1 MGRPAWDNA
10 LDQCHYWCRE
20 MVITTRQIYCLGQSK
35 LLSLPPAL
43 AAEGFNLSPMSCLF
57 SCLGPSYGITR
68 TFFFFWRRGSMM
80 IDTLEILSPW
90 MMQSSNWRLKIPK
103 TNKKHPLL
111 CNGLPIICSNPFTLT
126 KYFLKT
132 IMSASVPTIPFIII
146 HTNFIWIF
154 FQIKW
159 GDRAPKLA
167 HSDQKPSLK
176 FPIFYISMV
185 DVQKKDLPVIIF
197 SKGSMTSNDGNKLS
211 NRNIVLNRKWGACSL
226 APPENSGTS
235 SSPYNQLL
243 LRSENLNL

>member
-1 MGRPAWDNA
+1 MHLINVTTGVERWSLLPGRFIAWVKANYFLFLQPWLLKVLIFLLCPVFSLA
-10 LDQCHYWCRE
+10 W
-20 MVITTRQIYCLGQSK
+20 GQ
-35 LLSLPPAL
+35 AM
-43 AAEGFNLSPMSCLF
+43 ASPELF
-57 SCLGPSYGITR
+57 FL
-68 TFFFFWRRGSMM
+68 FWRRGSMM